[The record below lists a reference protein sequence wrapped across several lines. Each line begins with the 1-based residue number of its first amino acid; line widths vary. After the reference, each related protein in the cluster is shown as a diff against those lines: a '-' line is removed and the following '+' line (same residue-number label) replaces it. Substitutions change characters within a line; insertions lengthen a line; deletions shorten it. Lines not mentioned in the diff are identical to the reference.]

1 MIKQII
7 CTLMVLS
14 ALILLQAQTP
24 DLGLVTIKE
33 SATLNEAV
41 RILELSSLKLE
52 SKKMINQSSF
62 NGNIGIPLNNLPWR
76 QALEMI
82 ALKNDLVIKE
92 YPGYVALENQPPP
105 PEIEKEAVQT
115 QQLDLD
121 VNAKQVRINAIALL
135 ADRAYLKS
143 LGVDWSTLLNGKVT
157 VHAGLS
163 GASQVPSSI
172 FGIGVDGSF
181 SAGGFQIDINTL
193 LNTIENNQKGMVI
206 AKPNIMVTSGKT
218 GYIQVGQDISVKSV
232 DEAGNTTDR
241 FFATGVIMNV
251 EPTVVEVDGTEV
263 IHMKMSIERS
273 SATPGDISTI
283 INKSKSDTELVL
295 YDGEEAVI
303 GGLYDTDTIKIRG
316 GIPFL
321 KDLPWWVLGIRYL
334 TGYDKIETKE
344 RELVII
350 LKTDIIENAVERAL
364 KAAKTKPA
372 SVVPPEAGGWGYDP
386 D

>member
-7 CTLMVLS
+7 CTLMILS

-52 SKKMINQSSF
+52 NKKLINQSSF
-62 NGNIGIPLNNLPWR
+62 GGNIGIPLNNLPWR

-82 ALKNDLVIKE
+82 ALKNGLVIKE
-92 YPGYVALENQPPP
+92 YPGYVALENQPSLEVGKAAAQPDQM
-105 PEIEKEAVQT
+105 EV
-115 QQLDLD
+115 D
-121 VNAKQVRINAIALL
+121 VHAKQVRINAIALL

-163 GASQVPSSI
+163 GASQVPSSL

-218 GYIQVGQDISVKSV
+218 GFIQVGQDISVKSV

-372 SVVPPEAGGWGYDP
+372 SVVPEEAGGWGYDP